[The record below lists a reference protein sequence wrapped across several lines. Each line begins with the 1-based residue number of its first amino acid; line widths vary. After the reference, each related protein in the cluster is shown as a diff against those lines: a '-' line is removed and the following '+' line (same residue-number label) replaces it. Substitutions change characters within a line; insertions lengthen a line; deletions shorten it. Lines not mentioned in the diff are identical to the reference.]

1 MFNLS
6 RFKYGQLFKTNTKKE
21 QMKRQKNVFL
31 KIKMLYENKN
41 CLVFSVLPS
50 TGYLRKQYWSCTV
63 VKYTL
68 LWSNIPNNLE
78 FWVNQLIHLRGPIL
92 IILKKMHQRKRL
104 HFSKGLTY
112 LFNVIL
118 IFVTE
123 ESSICSV
130 DFEVQPNQTWD
141 FRSLHS
147 STFCFLEEKQWLI
160 YLFIYFK
167 ERARVLL

>member
-1 MFNLS
+1 MKIRTVLCF
-6 RFKYGQLFKTNTKKE
+6 LFYLPQVTSESNTGA
-21 QMKRQKNVFL
+21 
-31 KIKMLYENKN
+31 
-41 CLVFSVLPS
+41 VL
-50 TGYLRKQYWSCTV
+50 V

-92 IILKKMHQRKRL
+92 IILKKMHQRKSL

-141 FRSLHS
+141 FRSL
-147 STFCFLEEKQWLI
+147 TQRFAQFLFLFPWREAVVNS
-160 YLFIYFK
+160 FIYFILK
-167 ERARVLL
+167 REWQYCYKKALVCILLSQTVQSWLWIW